1 MLTIVAATGVG
12 AWVLLIGAG
21 IAGLAFGMLINTML
35 TNRRKK

>member
-12 AWVLLIGAG
+12 AWVLLIGVG
-21 IAGLAFGMLINTML
+21 IAGLAFGMLIDTML

>member
-1 MLTIVAATGVG
+1 MLTIVAATGGG

>member
-1 MLTIVAATGVG
+1 MLTIVAATGVR

>member
-1 MLTIVAATGVG
+1 MLTIVAATGAG

>member
-1 MLTIVAATGVG
+1 MLTVVAATGVG
-12 AWVLLIGAG
+12 GWVVLIGAG